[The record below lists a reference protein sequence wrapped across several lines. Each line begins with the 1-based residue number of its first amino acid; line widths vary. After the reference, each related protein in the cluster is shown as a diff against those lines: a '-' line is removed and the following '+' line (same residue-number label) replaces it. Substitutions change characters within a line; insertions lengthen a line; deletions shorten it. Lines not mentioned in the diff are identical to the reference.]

1 MYIAVRKYYIHPGA
15 VEEWMRR
22 VQEGFVPLINAM
34 PGFLAYY
41 ALKVGDD
48 EAVTISIFETQ
59 KGAEASVQRAAEWVA
74 KHLVSLIQ
82 TFPEITVGQVSVSEV
97 SKGQEMFLLAPSF
110 VGEPRP
116 ITDKS
121 G

>member
-22 VQEGFVPLINAM
+22 VQEGFVPLIKEM

-41 ALKVGDD
+41 ALKVRED

-59 KGAEASVQRAAEWVA
+59 KGAELSVQQAAEWVA
-74 KHLVSLIQ
+74 KHLVSLLQ
-82 TFPEITVGQVSVSEV
+82 TFPEIIVGQVRVSEV
-97 SKGQEMFLLAPSF
+97 SKEQKIR
-110 VGEPRP
+110 V
-116 ITDKS
+116 
-121 G
+121 